1 MVRLGISELNDRL
14 ALNDN
19 VRVRVLTIKTVLKE
33 ESQNPQKFR
42 LSSSRVFGK
51 PIDHGVG

>member
-19 VRVRVLTIKTVLKE
+19 VRVLTIKTVLKE